1 MSAKKNYQNSQL
13 GFDFGRQMYL
23 DQRNKTLV
31 CFCNR
36 LKVADDSRYNEIH
49 GKYSLIQLLM
59 EDYSVGKGSKAIY
72 VYYNLAPKDVR
83 TLYHWV
89 SAIYPF
95 NINNPCN
102 FKLFKCLDD
111 KYWQLEIVHNPKM
124 KNPFGIV
131 VTNGKADKDKK
142 PISQTG
148 VVKQWYSYELFYS
161 MWSEI
166 YDKLK
171 MWEMIHYS
179 SLCRKME
186 PVTAAAVEKFYDE
199 KDSNNN
205 TVKNNQYQGN
215 HKQQNGQKNNKRPP
229 AVKPVVSAPAVK
241 NELPPL
247 APPLPMVPEDEIP
260 LDVMPNYKSA
270 YKR

>member
-1 MSAKKNYQNSQL
+1 MSGKRNNNNSEL

-36 LKVADDSRYNEIH
+36 LKAAPEGRYNEVH

-59 EDYSVGKGSKAIY
+59 EDYSVSKGAKATF
-72 VYYNLAPKDVR
+72 VYYNLEPRDVR

-95 NINNPCN
+95 NTDKVCN
-102 FKLFKCLDD
+102 FKLYKCLND
-111 KYWQLEIVHNPKM
+111 KYWQLDVVHNPKM
-124 KNPFGIV
+124 NNPFGIV
-131 VTNGKADKDKK
+131 VTNGTADKNKK
-142 PISQTG
+142 PLGQTG

-161 MWSEI
+161 MWNEI

-179 SLCRKME
+179 SLCKKME
-186 PVTAAAVEKFYDE
+186 PITAAAVDKFFSEKENNATE
-199 KDSNNN
+199 KSDKSKGNYHQQNKNRNNN
-205 TVKNNQYQGN
+205 Q
-215 HKQQNGQKNNKRPP
+215 PP
-229 AVKPVVSAPAVK
+229 AKAARPIAPAR

-247 APPLPMVPEDEIP
+247 APPLPMVQEDEIP
-260 LDVMPNYKSA
+260 LEEMHRYKSA
-270 YKR
+270 YRR

>member
-36 LKVADDSRYNEIH
+36 LKVAHESRYNEVH

-59 EDYSVGKGSKAIY
+59 EDYSKSKGAKAIF
-72 VYYNLAPKDVR
+72 VYYNLEPRDVR
-83 TLYHWV
+83 ILYHWV

-95 NINNPCN
+95 NTDKTCN

-111 KYWQLEIVHNPKM
+111 KYWQLDVVHNPKM
-124 KNPFGIV
+124 NNPFGIV
-131 VTNGKADKDKK
+131 VTNGKVNKDKK
-142 PISQTG
+142 PLNQTG

-161 MWSEI
+161 MWNEI

-179 SLCRKME
+179 SLCKKME
-186 PVTAAAVEKFYDE
+186 PITAAAVDKFFSE
-199 KDSNNN
+199 KDNNATAKSNQYKGNHYHQNGPKNNN
-205 TVKNNQYQGN
+205 QSL
-215 HKQQNGQKNNKRPP
+215 
-229 AVKPVVSAPAVK
+229 AKPLKSAAPARI
-241 NELPPL
+241 ELPPL
-247 APPLPMVPEDEIP
+247 APPLPIVHEDDVPLEE
-260 LDVMPNYKSA
+260 MHRYKSA